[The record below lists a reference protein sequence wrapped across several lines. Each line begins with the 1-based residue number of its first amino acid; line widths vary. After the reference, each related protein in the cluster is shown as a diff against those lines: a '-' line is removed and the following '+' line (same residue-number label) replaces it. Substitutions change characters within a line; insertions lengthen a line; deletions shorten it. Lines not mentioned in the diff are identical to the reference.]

1 MLLSSQNK
9 SSPPLSCPAEVS
21 IANAANS
28 AIPQPRSSQP
38 CLRLGDGSGAAA
50 AAGIPRDAPPGFP
63 GGAVR
68 PRRQSG
74 RLSVC
79 PFVRL
84 SVRPSVRPCP
94 RLRGCPAAAPR
105 FGVGSSSPP
114 ALPGKTRREQDK
126 HNLVCEREGLSSCLF
141 FFSSSSFFFFS
152 LLLPFSIFFPLFSP
166 PRHEK
171 PPVPEVPQTME
182 PVCWYRRS

>member
-38 CLRLGDGSGAAA
+38 AACGSGMAPERLRLPGSPGTLRRDSPEGLCVP
-50 AAGIPRDAPPGFP
+50 AGSLAG
-63 GGAVR
+63 
-68 PRRQSG
+68 
-74 RLSVC
+74 C
-79 PFVRL
+79 PAVRL
-84 SVRPSVRPCP
+84 SVRLSLCPSVRPC
-94 RLRGCPAAAPR
+94 LGGCPAAAPR

-114 ALPGKTRREQDK
+114 ALPGRARWEQDK
-126 HNLVCEREGLSSCLF
+126 HNLVCEREGLSSRLPAF
-141 FFSSSSFFFFS
+141 FFFFS
-152 LLLPFSIFFPLFSP
+152 PSPFFFFFFFPLFSP

-182 PVCWYRRS
+182 PMCWYRRS